1 MIKVIKCKMKMV
13 SKKVKVKGDS
23 VYSSIVFRLA
33 GPRIDL
39 AVRYFQSFV
48 PNSGTIKETED
59 STCTY
64 AVKKRP
70 ALKQKTEVLKFYQ
83 KKENEYKKPMI
94 LPSVLV
100 AETST

>member
-1 MIKVIKCKMKMV
+1 M
-13 SKKVKVKGDS
+13 GT
-23 VYSSIVFRLA
+23 VYSSLVFRLA

-39 AVRYFQSFV
+39 AVRHFESFIL
-48 PNSGTIKETED
+48 NSGTIKETED
-59 STCTY
+59 STCTC

-83 KKENEYKKPMI
+83 KTENEYKKPMI
-94 LPSVLV
+94 LLAVLA

>member
-1 MIKVIKCKMKMV
+1 MQDENG
-13 SKKVKVKGDS
+13 KVKGDS
-23 VYSSIVFRLA
+23 IYSSVVFRLA

-39 AVRYFQSFV
+39 AIRHFQFFI

-59 STCTY
+59 SSCMY

-70 ALKQKTEVLKFYQ
+70 ALKQKTEVLKFY
-83 KKENEYKKPMI
+83 KKKDKKPMI
-94 LPSVLV
+94 LLSVLV